1 MEIIENNSKINRK
14 DDSSLRIQDI
24 LSICLARWRWF
35 VLSLVITLGA
45 AAVYLLR
52 TPSVYTRSASI
63 LIKEDSKGQSVSSE
77 MDFANLGL
85 FQSSTNV
92 NNEMLTLRS
101 PATMYEVARRLSLH
115 KTYMADGRFHK
126 VVAYGTS
133 LPLTVD
139 IAGFPESEGAGMT
152 VTVAED
158 GSVALGDFSRNGEDI
173 GPGPVQ
179 AALGKPVSTPVGE
192 VTVFPTPFFTKG
204 NGYTIYFT
212 QTSIQAAAS
221 SCASNMTIARAE
233 EGASVINLT
242 MKDVSVQR
250 ADDILNTLIAVY
262 NENWVKDKNQIAVS
276 TSVFINERLAIIEN
290 ELGTV
295 DESIS
300 SYKSEHMIP
309 DLNTAS
315 NMYISQSVEAN
326 TQILQ
331 LNNQLYMVRYIRDHL
346 TNEANRYDL
355 LPATGTENSGIESQ
369 ISEYNTMLLQ
379 RNNLVTAS
387 STSNPVVVDMDHNL
401 DAMRSAI
408 VSSLDNHRVMLETQL
423 RTLESTEQ
431 QASDRIA
438 ATPDQAK
445 YLLSVER
452 QQKVKEAL
460 YLFLLQKREENELSQ
475 AFTAYNTRII
485 TPPTGSGVPTSPAKT
500 RIMLIAL
507 VIGLI
512 VPIGIIFL
520 KELTNSKVRG
530 RKDVEWLSMP
540 FLGEI
545 PQISDGKR
553 HGTLQSLT
561 DAIRRYRNKGKRE
574 KTESGLIA
582 VKEGSRDIVNE
593 AFRVLRTNLEFMIRK
608 DGRTDIILVTSF
620 NPGSGK
626 TFIAMNLG
634 MALAIKKQRVLVI
647 DGDLRHGSASRFAG
661 SPGKGLSNWLGGQSG
676 SYLDLIVHH
685 PGHPGLD
692 ILPIGT
698 IPPNPT
704 ELISD
709 SRMFSMLED
718 LRGRYDCIFID
729 CPPIN
734 IVADTQIFERLADR
748 TVFIVRAGL
757 LERSM
762 LSELEDIYRQGQ
774 FRNMSLILN
783 GTEGGGRY
791 GYHHGYR
798 YGYRYGY
805 HYGYYGHSYYGN
817 SK

>member
-1 MEIIENNSKINRK
+1 MEIIENNSKTNRK

-85 FQSSTNV
+85 FQSNTNV

-101 PATMYEVARRLSLH
+101 PAIMYEVARRLSLH
-115 KTYMADGRFHK
+115 KTYMMDGRFHK

-152 VTVAED
+152 VAVAED
-158 GSVALGDFSRNGEDI
+158 GAVTLSEFSRSGVEIDS
-173 GPGPVQ
+173 GPVQ
-179 AALGKPVSTPVGE
+179 AVLGKPVSTPIGE
-192 VTVFPTPFFTKG
+192 VTVSPTPFFMKG
-204 NGYTIYFT
+204 NGCTIYFT

-221 SCASNMTIARAE
+221 GCSSNITIARAE
-233 EGASVINLT
+233 DGASVINLT
-242 MKDVSVQR
+242 MKDVSIQR
-250 ADDILNTLIAVY
+250 ADDILNTLISVY
-262 NENWVKDKNQIAVS
+262 NENWVKDRNQIAVS

-295 DESIS
+295 DENIS

-315 NMYISQSVEAN
+315 SMYISQSVEAN

-331 LNNQLYMVRYIRDHL
+331 LNNQLYMIRYIRDHL
-346 TNEANRYDL
+346 TSEANRYDL
-355 LPATGTENSGIESQ
+355 LPATGTENTGIESQ

-387 STSNPVVVDMDHNL
+387 STSNPVVVDMDRNL

-485 TPPTGSGVPTSPAKT
+485 TPPTGSGAPTSPAKT
-500 RIMLIAL
+500 KIMLIAL

-512 VPIGIIFL
+512 VPVGIIFL

-540 FLGEI
+540 FIGEI
-545 PQISDGKR
+545 PQVDDGKR
-553 HGTLQSLT
+553 RGMFRNMAESVRGHGK
-561 DAIRRYRNKGKRE
+561 NGKDRKKE
-574 KTESGLIA
+574 KEIVA
-582 VKEGSRDIVNE
+582 VREGSRDVVNE

-608 DGRTDIILVTSF
+608 DGRTDIVLITSF
-620 NPGSGK
+620 NPRSGK

-647 DGDLRHGSASRFAG
+647 DGDLRHGSASRFVG
-661 SPGKGLSNWLGGQSG
+661 SPRKGLSNWLGGQCNT
-676 SYLDLIVHH
+676 YLDLIVPYQQHT
-685 PGHPGLD
+685 GLD
-692 ILPIGT
+692 ILPVGT

-709 SRMFSMLED
+709 PRMASMLED
-718 LRGRYDCIFID
+718 LRGRYDCILVD

-734 IVADTQIFERLADR
+734 IVADTQILEKLADR

-762 LSELEDIYRQGQ
+762 LSELENIYQQGQ

-798 YGYRYGY
+798 YGY
-805 HYGYYGHSYYGN
+805 HYGYYGNSYYG
-817 SK
+817 SGK

>member
-1 MEIIENNSKINRK
+1 MEIIENTSKLSRK
-14 DDSSLRIQDI
+14 DDSSIKIQDI
-24 LSICLARWRWF
+24 LSICIARWRWF

-45 AAVYLLR
+45 AAFYLLR

-63 LIKEDSKGQSVSSE
+63 LIKEDTKGQSVSSE

-92 NNEMLTLRS
+92 NNEILTLRS

-115 KTYMADGRFHK
+115 KSYMAEGRFHRT
-126 VVAYGTS
+126 VAYGTS

-152 VTVAED
+152 VTVSGE
-158 GSVALGDFSRNGEDI
+158 GSVTLSDFSRNGEDI
-173 GPGPVQ
+173 DAEPVT
-179 AALGKPVSTPVGE
+179 ATLGEPTPTPIGE
-192 VTVFPTPFFTKG
+192 VTVSPTPFFTG
-204 NGYTIYFT
+204 SSRVIYFT
-212 QTSIQAAAS
+212 QSSIQAAAS
-221 SCASNMTIARAE
+221 AYASSITIARAE

-242 MKDVSVQR
+242 MKDVSIQR
-250 ADDILNTLIAVY
+250 ADDILNTLISVY

-290 ELGTV
+290 ELGNV

-309 DLNTAS
+309 DLSTAS
-315 NMYISQSVEAN
+315 NMYINQSVEAN
-326 TQILQ
+326 AQILQ
-331 LNNQLYMVRYIRDHL
+331 LNNQLYMIRYIRDHL
-346 TNEANRYDL
+346 TNDVNRYDL
-355 LPATGTENSGIESQ
+355 LPATGTESAGIESQ
-369 ISEYNTMLLQ
+369 ISEYNTLLLQ

-387 STSNPVVVDMDHNL
+387 SASNPVVIDLDRNL

-408 VSSLDNHRVMLETQL
+408 VTSLDNHRVMLETQL

-431 QASDRIA
+431 QATDRIA

-485 TPPTGSGVPTSPAKT
+485 NPPSGSAAPTAPAKT
-500 RIMLIAL
+500 RIVIIAL
-507 VIGLI
+507 VIGLV
-512 VPIGIIFL
+512 VPTGIIFL
-520 KELTNSKVRG
+520 MELTNTKVRG
-530 RKDVEWLSMP
+530 RKDVEGLTMP

-545 PQISDGKR
+545 PQVSDGTR
-553 HGTLQSLT
+553 HGTIQRLT
-561 DAIRRYRNKGKRE
+561 EAVHRFKNKGKNKPNE
-574 KTESGLIA
+574 GKELIA
-582 VKEGSRDIVNE
+582 VKEGSRDVINE
-593 AFRVLRTNLEFMIRK
+593 AFRVLRTNLEFMTRK
-608 DGRTDIILVTSF
+608 DGHTDVIIVTSF

-626 TFIAMNLG
+626 TFITMNLG
-634 MALAIKKQRVLVI
+634 MTLAIKNQRVLVI
-647 DGDLRHGSASRFAG
+647 DGDLRHGSASRFVG
-661 SPGKGLSNWLGGQSG
+661 SPKKGLSDWLGGQSA
-676 SYLDLIVHH
+676 SYLDLIIPH
-685 PGHPGLD
+685 PGHKGLD
-692 ILPIGT
+692 VLPIGT

-709 SRMFSMLED
+709 QRMSTMLED
-718 LRGRYDCIFID
+718 LRSRYDYILID
-729 CPPIN
+729 CPPVD
-734 IVADTQIFERLADR
+734 IVADTQIFERLTDR

-762 LSELEDIYRQGQ
+762 LTDLESLYQQGQ
-774 FRNMSLILN
+774 YRNMALVLN

-791 GYHHGYR
+791 GYRHGYR
-798 YGYRYGY
+798 YGYKYGY
-805 HYGYYGHSYYGN
+805 HYGYYGHNYYN
-817 SK
+817 DK